1 MTLKLS
7 PYRRESRLRVFFPPA
22 VLVTFLWAG
31 LQVLLLI
38 YLRVVLLYPTEPGP
52 SVGDFM
58 AEVFSASSAAAPALG
73 LGLLVVNLLFV
84 GLIWLN
90 YRPSRLRSQ
99 PAKLAA
105 MLTFGGTTLLLLFL
119 QWKWLEILRLAF

>member
-1 MTLKLS
+1 MTLKLN
-7 PYRRESRLRVFFPPA
+7 PYRRESRLRVLFPPA

-38 YLRVVLLYPTEPGP
+38 YLRVVLLYPTAPG
-52 SVGDFM
+52 

-90 YRPSRLRSQ
+90 YRPSRLGSQ

>member
-1 MTLKLS
+1 
-7 PYRRESRLRVFFPPA
+7 
-22 VLVTFLWAG
+22 
-31 LQVLLLI
+31 
-38 YLRVVLLYPTEPGP
+38 
-52 SVGDFM
+52 M

-90 YRPSRLRSQ
+90 Y
-99 PAKLAA
+99 A